1 MDKTDTRRII
11 HYGPPKTMEE
21 YVQQIG
27 RAGRDGRTAHCI
39 MYADHS
45 DFSNYES
52 DFYLGQLS
60 AEARANTLNSLKR
73 LQNFAMTDKCRRAE
87 LLRYFSEDPP
97 FGDHC
102 GTCDNCI
109 TKRDPAALRN
119 FSKEALVIL
128 LAVNALSSPS
138 LTIVEKVLSGKIV
151 ESHKYKR
158 DADPTS
164 VKKSVEDAQKDHKYS
179 IQILKELIPTLATYG
194 YLVVGSKIAMAGQ
207 YKSTWTT
214 YDTTIKGKKHISDP
228 LSIVQM
234 PVPSG
239 IKMLEEE
246 AEKKRLA
253 LIATL
258 KDSGVDLA
266 TIPTKEI
273 EAGDVIKSYKF
284 WIMHLENQKKRGKH
298 EWVEKLQDLYSLID
312 RWRLSAANKFKMA
325 PADVMPEHLIAKVAY
340 TSATSQVPM
349 TEEILGAVGVRSG
362 AIVELAMVIQE
373 WAHVNASAANAS
385 DKQVGQVRNMI
396 ICKGQIFSPSQPWP
410 LARIPMMKKNGK
422 LSPWESSYTRFMNG
436 EQPQS
441 IAVTAIGGKPI
452 QVRTVVGHILDALTF
467 GKPVALDRLAAAT
480 LLPTYE
486 AWTTLQQIESSGGP
500 EMDVEKNDVKM
511 SDMLAPLMGEKFMET
526 PYQERREEDSSK
538 YSTWCDMLRIYMA
551 FRRSGYIPCFE
562 DD

>member
-1 MDKTDTRRII
+1 
-11 HYGPPKTMEE
+11 
-21 YVQQIG
+21 
-27 RAGRDGRTAHCI
+27 

-52 DFYLGQLS
+52 DFYVGQLS

-73 LQNFAMTDKCRRAE
+73 LQSFAMTDKCRRAE

-119 FSKEALVIL
+119 FSKESLVIL

-151 ESHKYKR
+151 ESHRYKR
-158 DADPTS
+158 DADPTL
-164 VKKSVEDAQKDHKYS
+164 VKKSVEAAQKDQKYS
-179 IQILKELIPTLATYG
+179 IQILKELMPSLATYG
-194 YLVVGSKIAMAGQ
+194 YLVVGSKTAMAGQ
-207 YKSTWTT
+207 YKSSWTT
-214 YDTTIKGKKHISDP
+214 YNTTIKGKKHISDP

-246 AEKKRLA
+246 AEKKRLQGKKHISDPLSIVQMPVPSGIKMLEEEAEKKRLA
-253 LIATL
+253 LISTL

-273 EAGDVIKSYKF
+273 EAGDGEVIKSYKF
-284 WIMHLENQKKRGKH
+284 WITHLENLKKRGKH
-298 EWVEKLQDLYSLID
+298 EWIEKLQDLHNLIE

-362 AIVELAMVIQE
+362 AIVELAMIIQE
-373 WAHVNASAANAS
+373 WAHMNASAANAS
-385 DKQVGQVRNMI
+385 DKQV
-396 ICKGQIFSPSQPWP
+396 
-410 LARIPMMKKNGK
+410 
-422 LSPWESSYTRFMNG
+422 
-436 EQPQS
+436 
-441 IAVTAIGGKPI
+441 
-452 QVRTVVGHILDALTF
+452 
-467 GKPVALDRLAAAT
+467 
-480 LLPTYE
+480 
-486 AWTTLQQIESSGGP
+486 
-500 EMDVEKNDVKM
+500 
-511 SDMLAPLMGEKFMET
+511 
-526 PYQERREEDSSK
+526 
-538 YSTWCDMLRIYMA
+538 
-551 FRRSGYIPCFE
+551 
-562 DD
+562 

>member
-1 MDKTDTRRII
+1 MGIDKTDTRRII

-214 YDTTIKGKKHISDP
+214 YDTIIKGKKHISDP

-246 AEKKRLA
+246 AEKKGL
-253 LIATL
+253 LL
-258 KDSGVDLA
+258 
-266 TIPTKEI
+266 
-273 EAGDVIKSYKF
+273 F
-284 WIMHLENQKKRGKH
+284 
-298 EWVEKLQDLYSLID
+298 
-312 RWRLSAANKFKMA
+312 
-325 PADVMPEHLIAKVAY
+325 
-340 TSATSQVPM
+340 
-349 TEEILGAVGVRSG
+349 
-362 AIVELAMVIQE
+362 
-373 WAHVNASAANAS
+373 
-385 DKQVGQVRNMI
+385 
-396 ICKGQIFSPSQPWP
+396 P
-410 LARIPMMKKNGK
+410 L
-422 LSPWESSYTRFMNG
+422 
-436 EQPQS
+436 
-441 IAVTAIGGKPI
+441 
-452 QVRTVVGHILDALTF
+452 
-467 GKPVALDRLAAAT
+467 
-480 LLPTYE
+480 
-486 AWTTLQQIESSGGP
+486 
-500 EMDVEKNDVKM
+500 
-511 SDMLAPLMGEKFMET
+511 
-526 PYQERREEDSSK
+526 
-538 YSTWCDMLRIYMA
+538 
-551 FRRSGYIPCFE
+551 
-562 DD
+562 